1 MFGENY
7 NLHLTIRFRLII
19 IGGFRGGIMVDAAA
33 RDAAFAIPPLH
44 CPFRAVPGHPDVEAL
59 VEHTLK
65 WMHRFGLLPDQP
77 DAATR
82 ARSHCMLIARAY
94 PTASFDRLAMII
106 DFINWLPDD
115 ICENLSIGGAS
126 TRELHTLLSQMHA
139 VIGTPDTY
147 IQGKYNGGGSF
158 TDALRDIW
166 SRMTRASTPEWRKR
180 FGRHVKSYIEGVVW
194 EASNH
199 DVGLIPSRAVYQSM
213 RSYTSGMY
221 MLWDFI
227 EFTGDFLLPDTVLE
241 DPMIAELART
251 ANMVVAL
258 SNDIFS
264 LHKEALN
271 GDVHNIVIVLQQ
283 EEALTREKACR
294 RAVEL
299 HDAQVGHYCA
309 LEEILPSF
317 GNRIDQDLARYCEGL
332 RIWMRANYDW
342 STVTPRYNAA

>member
-1 MFGENY
+1 
-7 NLHLTIRFRLII
+7 
-19 IGGFRGGIMVDAAA
+19 MVDAAA

-94 PTASFDRLAMII
+94 PAASFERLAMII

-147 IQGKYNGGGSF
+147 IQGKYSGGGSF

-309 LEEILPSF
+309 LEGILPSF